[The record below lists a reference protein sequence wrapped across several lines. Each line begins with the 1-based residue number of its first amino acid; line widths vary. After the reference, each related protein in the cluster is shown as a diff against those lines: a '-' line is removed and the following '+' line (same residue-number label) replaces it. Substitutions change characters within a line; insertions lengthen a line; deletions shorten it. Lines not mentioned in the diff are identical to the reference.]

1 LAGERKGSEPN
12 GKSGALA
19 SLKSYIPEAL
29 ADPSATL
36 RSAPQQF
43 TSTGIQSATHHTF
56 YNGMVEVTAEGY
68 PGRKITQN

>member
-1 LAGERKGSEPN
+1 MESCNGLSPTKGWS
-12 GKSGALA
+12 
-19 SLKSYIPEAL
+19 KSYIPEAL
-29 ADPSATL
+29 ADPRATL